1 MRVLMID
8 DDLELGQA
16 LKPMLRKY
24 GIALEQAETP
34 CYGMQILRNDCP
46 DVLLLDMILP
56 EKDGMEVCRD
66 IRASDDSLSRLPII
80 AFSVRSELMDRV
92 VGLEGGVDD
101 YIAKPCEIRE
111 LVARL
116 RAISRLA
123 GLRAPAD
130 APRLEFLELHPA
142 RFEASFAGARIAVT
156 ELEMSLLA
164 CLDDQRGQVLSR
176 RLILGGIGHDPD
188 GDPSL
193 IDTLVYRIRQKFRA
207 TGIPRDLIQTVW
219 GEGYRLRD
227 GMAG

>member
-1 MRVLMID
+1 MID
-8 DDLELGQA
+8 DDLELGHA

-24 GIALEQAETP
+24 GIALEQAGTP
-34 CYGMQILRNDCP
+34 GSGMEIIKNNRP

-56 EKDGMEVCRD
+56 EKDGMDVCRD
-66 IRASDDSLSRLPII
+66 IRAAEDGMDHLPII
-80 AFSVRSELMDRV
+80 AFSVRSELTDRV

-116 RAISRLA
+116 RAIGRLS
-123 GLRAPAD
+123 GLRTTMD
-130 APRLEFLELHPA
+130 APKLEFLELHPA
-142 RFEASFAGARIAVT
+142 RLEVSFAGARIAVT
-156 ELEMSLLA
+156 ALEMTLLTF
-164 CLDDQRGQVLSR
+164 LDDQRGQILPR
-176 RLILGGIGHDPD
+176 RLILRGIGHDPES
-188 GDPSL
+188 DPSL

-207 TGIPRDLIQTVW
+207 AGIPRDLIQTIW